1 MTRWIED
8 HAHARG
14 AIFQAPLVA
23 PQPTVER
30 PSPLHLVGNTPLIR
44 IARIPEIP
52 PGVEIYAKAEWHNPG
67 GSVKDRPALRMIEE
81 AERSGALGKHKVI
94 LDATSG
100 NTGIAY
106 AMIAAVKGYRIELCI
121 PENCSDERKKI
132 LAAYGAI
139 VHYTSGLEG
148 SDGAIREARRR
159 LEADPER
166 YYLPDQYN
174 NPANWWAHRDT
185 TGPEIHCQTN
195 GRITDFVASLG
206 TSGTVMGV
214 GRYLKS
220 VDPSIRVWALEPEPF
235 HGIEGLKNMDVAIVP
250 GIYDP
255 SWLDGKIEVETEPA
269 YKAVRAL
276 ARREGLIVGQS
287 SGAALTGALELARRI
302 EKGVIV
308 TIFPDGGEKY
318 LTTSVWDA
326 ES

>member
-1 MTRWIED
+1 MTRHLADESP
-8 HAHARG
+8 AR
-14 AIFQAPLVA
+14 AEVLQAPLVA
-23 PQPTVER
+23 PHPTPER

-44 IARIPEIP
+44 IARIPGIP
-52 PGVEIYAKAEWHNPG
+52 PGTEIYAKAEWHNPG

-81 AERSGALGKHKVI
+81 AERSGALTRDKVI

-106 AMIAAVKGYRIELCI
+106 AMIAAVKGYRLELCV

-195 GRITDFVASLG
+195 GRVTHFVAALG

-220 VDPSIRVWALEPEPF
+220 VSTDIQVWALEPEPF
-235 HGIEGLKNMDVAIVP
+235 HGIEGLKNMEVAIVP
-250 GIYDP
+250 GIYEP
-255 SWLDGKIEVETEPA
+255 SWLDGKLTVETEPA
-269 YKAVRAL
+269 YRAVREL
-276 ARREGLIVGQS
+276 AKREGLIVGQS
-287 SGAALTGALELARRI
+287 AGAALTGAIELAQRI
-302 EKGVIV
+302 ESGVIV
-308 TIFPDGGEKY
+308 TIFPDSGEKY
-318 LTTSVWDA
+318 LTTSVWDPS
-326 ES
+326 E